1 MSPSGCT
8 HTPIAHVVNSYYG
21 LPAPHGPSIDYR
33 SLQDAP
39 VAHDGRG
46 DTIEQV
52 GLGVEMTGPR
62 GTITLTRT
70 EPGNAVIPRGW
81 GDFNGD
87 GRTDLLV
94 DVDDGK
100 PEYATFIVPGTVGT
114 GTHDP
119 FVVGIR
125 VPHPYIKPGAF
136 EAFPAVVGDQNG
148 DGADDISF
156 GPKLYSGRQL
166 MALPAGAALPA
177 PFRTLPTAYVGL
189 LQLDPHQPPTFVVP
203 DPADS
208 FVGGVD
214 DRAEGTLDVLD
225 RRADRLLFNAGPVG
239 LLDALD
245 SHALA
250 TGWLVNGHH
259 VVEYDYET
267 RSGETAW
274 RWDLDAPCGT

>member
-1 MSPSGCT
+1 MRWVACVLVLVVGVAGCASSSHGSSRSTTSRPANLRSSTNVHSSTTSALRAVSPSGCT
-8 HTPIAHVVNSYYG
+8 HTPIADVVNSYYG

-203 DPADS
+203 DPS
-208 FVGGVD
+208 RFI
-214 DRAEGTLDVLD
+214 
-225 RRADRLLFNAGPVG
+225 RRRGRRPRRRNP
-239 LLDALD
+239 
-245 SHALA
+245 
-250 TGWLVNGHH
+250 
-259 VVEYDYET
+259 
-267 RSGETAW
+267 
-274 RWDLDAPCGT
+274 